1 LIAETLKSRIPSEF
15 KPFLKRIARVVPYRI
30 RGGKVF
36 SEAYQLLKRSQWWS
50 KAQLHDYQNEQ
61 LQLLVKHA
69 YEHVPFYHGV
79 FREHKLIP
87 ADIRSAEDLPKLPL
101 LTKDIIR
108 RNIKELVATNI
119 PPRELEE
126 TKTSGSTVSPL
137 TFFWHKNFT
146 DQREKAFLWTSWN
159 IAGYRFN
166 QPRLDFSLERTEGGS
181 IQYDPLER
189 VLLLSA
195 VALGRK
201 QLDRYIEIMSEYRPK
216 VLKSIPSNLVP
227 LARHMAD
234 HRLPRFDS
242 LQLILCGSEMIY
254 PWQRSLI
261 EDVFGVRL
269 FSFYGQ
275 TERVILGT
283 ECEQSSFYHLFPEYG
298 ITEIVDAGG
307 LPVTP
312 AGARGRMVGTGFNNY
327 AMPLIRYQ
335 LGDIGAITAKG
346 CSCGRSYPILS
357 TFEGREQEYIINA
370 KGELIPMVSI
380 TYSSILEK
388 AKQFQFYQE
397 KEGRVILRVVPFS
410 IITRQDTESMRR
422 KLEKELPDVDVQII
436 LVDEIARG
444 RRGKS
449 KYIIQKLP
457 IEI

>member
-1 LIAETLKSRIPSEF
+1 
-15 KPFLKRIARVVPYRI
+15 
-30 RGGKVF
+30 
-36 SEAYQLLKRSQWWS
+36 LLKRSQWWTED
-50 KAQLHDYQNEQ
+50 QLHDYQNEQ

-69 YEHVPFYHGV
+69 YEHVPFYHRV
-79 FREHKLIP
+79 FREHKLTP
-87 ADIRSAEDLPKLPL
+87 TDIRSAEDLPKLPL

-108 RNIKELVATNI
+108 LNINELVATNI

-137 TFFWHKNFT
+137 SLFWQRSFT

-166 QPRLDFSLERTEGGS
+166 HPRVDFSLERVERGS
-181 IQYDPLER
+181 WQYDPLER
-189 VLLLSA
+189 VLLLPA
-195 VALGRK
+195 VALGRE
-201 QLDRYIEIMSEYRPK
+201 QLDRYIEIIHEFRPK
-216 VLKSIPSNLVP
+216 VLKSIPSNLIP

-234 HRLPRFDS
+234 HRLARFDS
-242 LQLILCGSEMIY
+242 LQIILCGSEMIY

-261 EDVFGVRL
+261 EKVFGVRL
-269 FSFYGQ
+269 FSWYGQ
-275 TERVILGT
+275 TERVVLGT
-283 ECEQSSFYHLFPEYG
+283 ECEQSSRYHLFPEYG

-312 AGARGRMVGTGFNNY
+312 AKAKGRMVGTGFNNY
-327 AMPLIRYQ
+327 AMPLVRYQ
-335 LGDIGAITAKG
+335 LGDIGAIAAKG

-388 AKQFQFYQE
+388 ARQFQFYQE
-397 KEGRVILRVVPFS
+397 KEGRITLRVVPFA
-410 IITRQDTESMRR
+410 IITRQDIESMRR
-422 KLEKELPDVDVQII
+422 KLENELPDVDVQII
-436 LVDEIARG
+436 IVDEIARG

-457 IEI
+457 VEI

>member
-1 LIAETLKSRIPSEF
+1 MIAEALKRRTPSEV
-15 KPFLKRIARVVPYRI
+15 KTLLKRVARVLPYRI
-30 RGGKVF
+30 RNGKIF
-36 SEAYQLLKRSQWWS
+36 NKTYELLKRSQWWS
-50 KAQLHDYQNEQ
+50 EAQLHDYQNEQ
-61 LQLLVKHA
+61 LQLLIKHA
-69 YEHVPFYHGV
+69 YEHVPFYHKV
-79 FREHKLIP
+79 FRDCKLTP
-87 ADIRSAEDLPKLPL
+87 ADIRTAEDLPKLPL

-108 RNIKELVATNI
+108 INIRDLVAKNI
-119 PPRELEE
+119 PTSELEE

-137 TFFWHKNFT
+137 SFFWHKNLT

-159 IAGYRFN
+159 IGGYRFN
-166 QPRLDFSLERTEGGS
+166 HPRVDFSLERTEQGS

-201 QLDRYIEIMSEYRPK
+201 QLDRYIKIMREYRPK
-216 VLKSIPSNLVP
+216 VLKSIPSNLLP
-227 LARHMAD
+227 LARHMVD
-234 HRLPRFDS
+234 QRQPRFDS

-269 FSFYGQ
+269 FSWYGQ

-283 ECEQSSFYHLFPEYG
+283 ECEQSCFYHLFPEYG

-307 LPVTP
+307 IPVSS
-312 AGARGRMVGTGFNNY
+312 AGTKGRMVGTGFNNY
-327 AMPLIRYQ
+327 AMPLLRYQ
-335 LGDIGAITAKG
+335 LGDIGAVSAKG
-346 CSCGRSYPILS
+346 CPCGRSYPILS
-357 TFEGREQEYIINA
+357 ILEGREQEYIINA
-370 KGELIPMVSI
+370 KGEAIPIVSI

-397 KEGRVILRVVPFS
+397 REGLVTLNVVPFS
-410 IITRQDTESMRR
+410 IITQLDIESMRQ
-422 KLEKELPDVDVQII
+422 KLEKELSDVDVRIA
-436 LVDEIARG
+436 LVDKIPRG
-444 RRGKS
+444 GRGKS